1 MAPSQLMQYLAR
13 HLGEM
18 VEEVKHLVEMET
30 PSGDEEGLAAAA
42 AAVARRWQDLGAHVQ
57 RHAVPGVGV
66 HLEVRI
72 DGREKASPPG
82 LVLGHLDTVYPRGTL
97 KAHPF
102 RTEGDVAFGPGAYD
116 MKAGLVMMAW
126 AVQALTALGSAP
138 RRPLVL
144 LVTADEEVGS
154 ASSRPLIERFAR
166 DAAHALVLE
175 PAAPGGA
182 VKTARKGVAQYRLAV
197 TGKAAHAGNDF
208 WRGVSAN
215 VALAEAVLAAHALS
229 DPAAG
234 TTVNVGVMAGG
245 TRPNVV
251 PEQAW
256 ADVDVRFFTRAEA
269 ERVDRALRSLSASN
283 GARVEVTGGINRW
296 PLERTEAVARLYEQA
311 RALAAELGLDLA
323 EAAVGGASDGNI
335 TAELGLPTLDGL
347 GPEGDGAHSASTE
360 HVNLASLPVR
370 TALLA
375 RILETF

>member
-1 MAPSQLMQYLAR
+1 MPALRLVEYLTG
-13 HLGEM
+13 HVDEM
-18 VEEVKHLVEMET
+18 VEEIRRLVEMET

-42 AAVARRWQDLGAHVQ
+42 EAVAERWQSLGAEVR
-57 RHAVPGVGV
+57 RHAAPGVGV

-72 DGREKASPPG
+72 AGRDEASSPG

-102 RTEGDVAFGPGAYD
+102 RIESGRAFGPGAYD

-126 AVQALTALGSAP
+126 AVQALAAVGSAP

-144 LVTADEEVGS
+144 LVNADEEVGS
-154 ASSRPLIERFAR
+154 ASSRPLIEHFAR
-166 DAAHALVLE
+166 AAAYALVLE
-175 PAAPGGA
+175 PAGPGGA

-208 WRGVSAN
+208 WRGISAN
-215 VALAEAVLAAHALS
+215 VALAEAILAAHALS
-229 DPAAG
+229 DPATG
-234 TTVNVGVMAGG
+234 TTVNVGVMGGG

-251 PEQAW
+251 AEQAW

-269 ERVDRALRSLSASN
+269 ERVERALQSLVARN
-283 GARVEVTGGINRW
+283 GARLEVSGGVNRW

-311 RALAAELGLDLA
+311 RALAAELGLELG
-323 EAAVGGASDGNI
+323 EVAVGGASDGNI

-347 GPEGDGAHSASTE
+347 GAEGDGAHSARDE
-360 HVNLASLPVR
+360 HVVVASLPLR